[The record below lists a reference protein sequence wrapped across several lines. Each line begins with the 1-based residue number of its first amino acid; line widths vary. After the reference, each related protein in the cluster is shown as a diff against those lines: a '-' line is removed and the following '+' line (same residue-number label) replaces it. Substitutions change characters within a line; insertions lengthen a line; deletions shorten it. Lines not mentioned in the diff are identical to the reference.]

1 MRFFSLVT
9 WVLAILITVVGC
21 SGNRDNPVANNST
34 DVAINNLPVG
44 VSDFNPDGTPYSG
57 MAAMGLFNMHVDP
70 VGVSAELSAIRNSA
84 LTDVLEVVDI
94 TNFLSLAPCFDCV
107 KIQSVA
113 LDDDGFLV
121 VSIGIKHPFGVGDP
135 LKPITGKNR
144 ADLHVFNIEGIVVSN
159 APAISFAGV
168 GQSVAGFA
176 LINADGYTGYLDG
189 VLDDIYPTDA
199 TIHPYITFF
208 DDYDIGN
215 FDAGNPMGFDSV
227 TDPPPSGNLV
237 MAMGC
242 DYNYQDYVFGLI
254 EPVDFIFAVGCT
266 YAVSSAN
273 KHERFSPEYRI
284 PQHNKKAAS
293 EIAIEITNN
302 QFAAG
307 VTDSTADIEVRV
319 VDINHDVAVGDNLDE
334 MFVDSSV
341 DDIWIDIPQVL
352 ASPAI
357 IDGNNSISGT
367 GHSSAD
373 PLVYTTTLENSSGAD
388 EGTYPGIVKV
398 SDNYAPGQNESPLLN
413 SMDGIER
420 VGPIQNPLEGLF
432 HITEFAT
439 YQTFIVDVAFSCD
452 PPVPTSIDPANITIN
467 PGLYNDVTIL
477 GNYFTG
483 SGGVTQVYLDDSVTQ
498 IYADDINVSS
508 DTELTCDFDV
518 SSAAEGTYDL
528 VVFTACEGRGIGM
541 VEITSWY
548 EEWAC
553 LQYNSYNL
561 GSNPN
566 PQAFDHTNYSQSW
579 YVANSGF
586 KYASP
591 VVTENYVY
599 VTTNYS
605 YYSSS
610 TSHRITCYDINNNG
624 AVVWENYINP
634 TGEHFR
640 AHTSPCWFDDGED
653 GKVVVGGDRV
663 WCFDAVD
670 GSTEWEYGESSCSF
684 IGQSPKYYDGKI
696 VISGNV
702 MVHCIDADDGS
713 FIWTSESW
721 AGGNEGTPAV
731 VNDRVYIGRGKAT
744 TNTNRYTCLDM
755 ADGSTIW
762 QRTDMPGTSH
772 WAAPY
777 VTDGRLY
784 YSSYYQHLMCLNADT
799 GDTIWEY
806 TDSSSA
812 AWVSSV
818 TSWVDP
824 SDSKRVIYFSGAF
837 SSGGIWAIK
846 DQDTYAEL
854 FWRSPSFYCD
864 ASPVFNNG
872 VVYAGEVGSP
882 CRLRG
887 FDCETGAEVFTQT
900 LNGAPIRSAIGFAY
914 DRMIVTNTNGVFCFE

>member
-1 MRFFSLVT
+1 MRFFTLVT
-9 WVLAILITVVGC
+9 WVLAILIAVTGC
-21 SGNRDNPVANNST
+21 SGNSDNPVENNST
-34 DVAINNLPVG
+34 GVAINNLPVG
-44 VSDFNPDGTPYSG
+44 VSDFNSDGTPYSG
-57 MAAMGLFNMHVDP
+57 MAAMGLFNVHVDP
-70 VGVSAELSAIRNSA
+70 DAVSVELSAIRNSA

-94 TNFLSLAPCFDCV
+94 TNFLSLAPCYDCV

-113 LDDDGFLV
+113 LDSDGFLV

-159 APAISFAGV
+159 AAAISFTGV

-176 LINADGYTGYLDG
+176 LVNADGYTGYLDG
-189 VLDDIYPTDA
+189 VLDGIYPTDA

-215 FDAGNPMGFDSV
+215 FDAANPMGFDSV

-293 EIAIEITNN
+293 EIAIEITDNN
-302 QFAAG
+302 FAAG

-319 VDINHDVAVGDNLDE
+319 VDINHDVAVGVNLNE
-334 MFVDSSV
+334 MLADSSV

-367 GHSSAD
+367 GHSLAD
-373 PLVYTTTLENSSGAD
+373 PLIYTTTLENTSGAD
-388 EGTYPGIVKV
+388 EGIYPGIVKV
-398 SDNYAPGQNESPLLN
+398 SDNYAPGMNENPLLN
-413 SMDGIER
+413 GMDGIER
-420 VGPIQNPLEGLF
+420 VGPIQNPLEGMF

-439 YQTFIVDVAFSCD
+439 YQTFIVDVALGCE
-452 PPVPTSIDPANITIN
+452 PPIPTSINPANMTIN

-498 IYADDINVSS
+498 IYADDIQVLS

-518 SSAAEGTYDL
+518 SSALEGTYDL
-528 VVFTACEGRGIGM
+528 VVFTACEGRGDDM

-566 PQAFDHTNYSQSW
+566 PQAFDYTDYSQSW
-579 YVANSGF
+579 YIYNYDY

-599 VTTNYS
+599 ATANYF
-605 YYSSS
+605 YYS
-610 TSHRITCYDINNNG
+610 TSLTHRITCYDINNNG
-624 AVVWENYINP
+624 AIVWEELINP
-634 TGEHFR
+634 TANYGR

-653 GKVVVGGDRV
+653 GRVVVGGDRV

-670 GSTEWEYGESSCSF
+670 GSIEWEYGEPNIF

-696 VISGNV
+696 LIAGNS
-702 MVHCIDADDGS
+702 MVHCIDPDDGS
-713 FIWTSESW
+713 FIWSSAPGTGGSEI
-721 AGGNEGTPAV
+721 TLAV
-731 VNDRVYIGRGKAT
+731 VNDRVYLGSGRSAGDI
-744 TNTNRYTCLDM
+744 NRYSCLDM
-755 ADGSTIW
+755 TDGSTIW

-772 WAAPY
+772 WAAPHI
-777 VTDGRLY
+777 VDGRLY
-784 YSSYYQHLMCLNADT
+784 YSSYHQRLLCLDT
-799 GDTIWEY
+799 SNGDTIWEY
-806 TDSSSA
+806 SYATSS

-824 SDSKRVIYFSGAF
+824 SDSKRVIYFSGAL
-837 SSGGIWAIK
+837 SSGGLWAIK
-846 DQDTYAEL
+846 DQGTYADL

-864 ASPVFNNG
+864 ASPVINNG
-872 VVYAGEVGSP
+872 VVYAGEVYTP
-882 CRLRG
+882 YRLRG
-887 FDCETGAEVFTQT
+887 FDCETGTEVFTQT
-900 LNGAPIRSAIGFAY
+900 LNSAAIRSAIGFAY